1 MKTKMLFLSS
11 ILLFEMANAQIGIG
25 TPNPRGAL
33 DINKPTTNDHGL
45 VLPTNS
51 STSNISNPMGG
62 EVAIGTIMYDSTE
75 DCVKVYKSKG
85 WSQCLGEGI
94 NQGFVLDCSSG
105 TLTGTYTQ
113 STPSSGTKTINYTG
127 ASGQSYN
134 AISVA
139 STGVTGLTAS
149 APAGT
154 LTNGNGTITLTISGT
169 PSGNGNAN
177 FTINIAGQTCTFIIN
192 IGQPQA
198 RTIRVLSI
206 IPDAWNSNLS
216 DGRYSNVARSKLRN
230 TSNFGPSGKV
240 KITGF
245 TFDTFN
251 IYSGSPQE
259 LEYAINNADIIW
271 IGYVN
276 NSYFT
281 PEKRRVLDK
290 KIREKKK
297 FFFIG
302 NDNYNGGYFPA
313 KTSFAGHRF
322 DYFRFGTLSTD
333 IISTTNGP
341 DKGVFGN
348 LPDGS
353 PISMYRAIG
362 KITNYPSDST
372 PFIMNTDG
380 TINAVSSDNLVV
392 VSDTN
397 WYTSNESADGFY
409 RGSRSCSDN
418 NNSVLF
424 CNIFEKAVQYV
435 LTH

>member
-11 ILLFEMANAQIGIG
+11 ILLFEITSAQIGIG
-25 TPNPRGAL
+25 TPNARGAL

-51 STSNISNPMGG
+51 STSKISNPLGG

-75 DCVKVYKSKG
+75 DCIKVYKSKG

-113 STPSSGTKTINYTG
+113 SIPSSGTKTINYTG

-149 APAGT
+149 APVGA
-154 LTNGNGTITLTISGT
+154 LANGNGSITLNISGT
-169 PSGNGNAN
+169 PSGSGTAN

-192 IGQPQA
+192 IGQPQV
-198 RTIRVLSI
+198 RNVKILSI

-216 DGRYSNVARSKLRN
+216 NGRYTNIARSKLN
-230 TSNFGPSGKV
+230 NSSNFGPSGKV
-240 KITGF
+240 KVTGF
-245 TFDTFN
+245 TYDTFN
-251 IYSGSPQE
+251 IYSNSAQE
-259 LEYAINNADIIW
+259 LEYAIDNADIIW
-271 IGYVN
+271 IGYIS

-281 PEKRRVLDK
+281 PEKRQMLDK

-302 NDNYNGGYFPA
+302 NDNYNGGYFPG
-313 KTSFAGHRF
+313 KTSFAGHTF
-322 DYFRFGTLSTD
+322 DYFRFGTISNN

-341 DKGVFGN
+341 DKGIFGN
-348 LPDGS
+348 LSDGA
-353 PISMYRAIG
+353 PIKMYRAIG
-362 KITNYPSDST
+362 KVTNYPSGST
-372 PFIMNTDG
+372 AFIRNTDG
-380 TINAVSSDNLVV
+380 TTNAVSSDNLVI
-392 VSDTN
+392 VSDIN
-397 WYTSNESADGFY
+397 WYTNYERADGFY
-409 RGSRSCSDN
+409 GSSSSCSDN
-418 NNSVLF
+418 NNSILF